1 MRYVSSKD
9 STISF
14 PDNFVK
20 LEPKQSIHGLPVENG
35 FQEVCEFL
43 HLLGTLFLKIFFFQ
57 LYLRGSGTALEMVKC
72 GEKMGLGVLILSRF
86 SEEGDNTRD
95 GLELADYCN
104 QMFKWSPKS
113 SYCAPHSWKLLFGA
127 PAPVEMFW

>member
-1 MRYVSSKD
+1 MLLLN
-9 STISF
+9 
-14 PDNFVK
+14 NFIYYFV
-20 LEPKQSIHGLPVENG
+20 L
-35 FQEVCEFL
+35 
-43 HLLGTLFLKIFFFQ
+43 FQ
-57 LYLRGSGTALEMVKC
+57 LYLPGSGTALEMVRA
-72 GEKMGLGVLILSRF
+72 GERLGLGVVVLSRF

-104 QMFKWSPKS
+104 QMIKWSPTS

>member
-43 HLLGTLFLKIFFFQ
+43 HLLGTLFLKIFFSVISP
-57 LYLRGSGTALEMVKC
+57 RKWNCSGN
-72 GEKMGLGVLILSRF
+72 GKMWRENGFRCFDSLQI
-86 SEEGDNTRD
+86 
-95 GLELADYCN
+95 
-104 QMFKWSPKS
+104 Q
-113 SYCAPHSWKLLFGA
+113 
-127 PAPVEMFW
+127 